1 MNFGISSESTLTT
14 KALGDKIPCDRPK
27 GKLIIGADRCIDKV
41 IDVPEGSYVEDD
53 RRSDYSQESSISN
66 DHVSS
71 ALYNSVVN
79 GDVFDV
85 IAEGWLWKK
94 GSGNDLIGSRS
105 FKSRWSRLVL
115 ILISPEVAKE
125 NSLNPPYVPVLEI
138 YWHQYSQAP
147 SSIIILD
154 EVNIFPVEKVSK
166 GGSTV
171 LWDTS
176 YRIEIIS
183 RKSGECIKC
192 VAAPKDQRDQWIKC
206 LKQVVTESDGRKE
219 KMKIDLDRAARLR
232 ELPPTP
238 KRFVKPDRIRLKTS
252 CRE

>member
-1 MNFGISSESTLTT
+1 MNFGISTLPT

-27 GKLIIGADRCIDKV
+27 GKLIIGADMCIDKV
-41 IDVPEGSYVEDD
+41 IDVAEGSYVEDD
-53 RRSDYSQESSISN
+53 RRSDYTQDSSISN
-66 DHVSS
+66 DHVSL
-71 ALYNSVVN
+71 ALYNSVAN

-105 FKSRWSRLVL
+105 LKSRWGRLVL
-115 ILISPEVAKE
+115 ILISPEVARE

-138 YWHQYSQAP
+138 FWHQYSQAP

-154 EVNIFPVEKVSK
+154 EVDILPVKKVSK
-166 GGSTV
+166 GGSSTV

-192 VAAPKDQRDQWIKC
+192 VAAPKEQRDQWIKC
-206 LKQVVTESDGRKE
+206 LEQVVTESDRRKE